1 MRFFEQV
8 FRNYTLI
15 CALSSWFLA
24 QGFKI
29 LTTLVKEKR
38 LDFRR
43 FIASG
48 GMPSSHAATVC
59 SLSAATGR
67 ITGYNS
73 VEFAISFMLAFI
85 VMYDATGVRRAAGEQ
100 ARILNRIVNDIAE
113 ANPSYIQKK
122 LKEFI
127 GHTPLEVVVGALL
140 GILIHLLIPVF

>member
-8 FRNYTLI
+8 LRNYTLI

-24 QGFKI
+24 QAFKI
-29 LTTLVKEKR
+29 FTTLVKER
-38 LDFRR
+38 HLDFRR

-48 GMPSSHAATVC
+48 GMPSSHSATVC
-59 SLSAATGR
+59 ALSAATGR
-67 ITGYNS
+67 LTGYSS

-100 ARILNRIVNDIAE
+100 AKILNRIVNDIAE
-113 ANPSYIQKK
+113 ANPAYIQKK

-127 GHTPLEVVVGALL
+127 GHTPLEVIVGALL
-140 GILIHLLIPVF
+140 GILVHLLIPVF